1 MRSAPE
7 TVWGQSA
14 ATAAPLNSS
23 SVPLENQS
31 LFPTSQLWSEAMH
44 SSQGYFP
51 RSFRGD
57 SRQVS
62 SKTENRD
69 WIKGQASSRSTKQI
83 SNDSGL
89 SEKAVENLRR
99 GQNKIGFDALVDW
112 CRSDPEFAAAFAEHI
127 GLILPGEAEFAGALT
142 RAFNAYQRR
151 RA

>member
-1 MRSAPE
+1 MS
-7 TVWGQSA
+7 
-14 ATAAPLNSS
+14 
-23 SVPLENQS
+23 
-31 LFPTSQLWSEAMH
+31 

-57 SRQVS
+57 PRQVS

-69 WIKGQASSRSTKQI
+69 WLQSQASSRPVQQVSD
-83 SNDSGL
+83 DSGL
-89 SEKAVENLRR
+89 SAKAVENLRR

-112 CRSDPEFAAAFAEHI
+112 CRNDPEFAAAFAEHI